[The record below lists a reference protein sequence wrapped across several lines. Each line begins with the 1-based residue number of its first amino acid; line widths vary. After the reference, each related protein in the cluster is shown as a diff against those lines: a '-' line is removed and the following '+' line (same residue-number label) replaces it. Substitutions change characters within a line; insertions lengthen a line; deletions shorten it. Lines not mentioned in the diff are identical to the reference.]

1 MISITQDRD
10 KKHRGAVTKAA
21 AVIFWIAVWQ
31 AASEAIGQEILLVS
45 PVAVFVRLCEL
56 LMQADFWHSVGFSM
70 LRILLGF
77 LLGTITGILLAG
89 LASCVFWIRALI
101 APAVLTVKAIP
112 VASFVILVLIWVP
125 SRNLS
130 AVISF
135 LMVFPIL
142 YTNVLSGIES
152 TDKKL
157 LEMAEVFRLSRT
169 RRIRFIYIPQII
181 PFFCSACS
189 VALGLCWKAG
199 VAAEVI
205 GIPDGSIG
213 ERLYQAKV
221 YLDTPDLFA
230 WTAVIIVVSLV
241 FEKLFLAL
249 IYRAAER
256 IGTKSHLYHQ
266 KRQSRPISVTEK
278 PKDDTE
284 EWKNL
289 EVSHLYKSYGENRV
303 LEDFCV
309 NFPPGKITCI
319 MAPSGKGKTTLL
331 RILMGLEQPDSGEI
345 NHMEGRRISAVFQ
358 EDRLCPNLS
367 AGANVCIALK
377 ITEADILRITEG
389 FRSMNLPDDCIT
401 RPARTLS
408 GGMKRRVAILRALF
422 SPWDILILDEP
433 FQGLDKETR
442 TKVLDTLRRQC
453 AGRTVICVTHEERDA
468 RELGAEIVRLQEDTQ
483 IPCI

>member
-1 MISITQDRD
+1 MISITQDKG
-10 KKHRGAVTKAA
+10 KKHRETAAKAA
-21 AVIFWIAVWQ
+21 AIIFWIAVWQ
-31 AASEAIGQEILLVS
+31 AASTAIGQEILLVS
-45 PVAVFVRLCEL
+45 PAAVFVRLCEL
-56 LMQADFWHSVGFSM
+56 VMQADFWQSVGFSM
-70 LRILLGF
+70 LRILFGF
-77 LLGTITGILLAG
+77 LLGTITGIVLAG
-89 LASCVFWIRALI
+89 LAACISWIRALI
-101 APAVLTVKAIP
+101 APAVATVKAIP

-152 TDKKL
+152 TDEKL
-157 LEMAEVFRLSRT
+157 LEMAAVFRLSRT

-230 WTAVIIVVSLV
+230 WTVVIIVVSLV
-241 FEKLFLAL
+241 FEKLFLAV
-249 IYRAAER
+249 IYRAAENAEK
-256 IGTKSHLYHQ
+256 KSHLYRQ
-266 KRQSRPISVTEK
+266 KRQNRPMPVTEK
-278 PKDDTE
+278 PKDTVV
-284 EWKNL
+284 WHNL
-289 EVSHLYKSYGENRV
+289 EVSHLYKSYGENHV
-303 LEDFCV
+303 LEDFSV
-309 NFPPGKITCI
+309 SFPPGKITCI

-331 RILMGLEQPDSGEI
+331 RILMGLEKPDSGEI
-345 NHMEGRRISAVFQ
+345 NTMEGRRISAVFQ

-367 AGANVCIALK
+367 AGANACIALK
-377 ITEADILRITEG
+377 TNQTDTSRIIAE

-408 GGMKRRVAILRALF
+408 GGMKRRVAILRALL

-433 FQGLDKETR
+433 FQGLDAETR
-442 TKVLDTLRRQC
+442 KKVLDTIRRQC

-468 RELGAEIVRLQEDTQ
+468 RELGADIVRLQEK
-483 IPCI
+483 

>member
-1 MISITQDRD
+1 MISITRD
-10 KKHRGAVTKAA
+10 KDKKYQGVAVKAA

-31 AASEAIGQEILLVS
+31 AASMAIGQEILLAS
-45 PVAVFVRLCEL
+45 PAAVLVRLCKL
-56 LMQADFWHSVGFSM
+56 VIKADFWQSVAFSM

-77 LLGTITGILLAG
+77 LLGTASGILLAG
-89 LASCVFWIRALI
+89 LASCLSWIRALI
-101 APAVLTVKAIP
+101 APAVMTVKAIP

-125 SRNLS
+125 SQNLS

-142 YTNVLSGIES
+142 YTNVLGGIES
-152 TDKKL
+152 TDGKL
-157 LEMAEVFRLSRT
+157 LEMASVFRLSRM
-169 RRIRFIYIPQII
+169 RRIRFIYIPQVI

-241 FEKLFLAL
+241 FEKLFLAM
-249 IYRAAER
+249 IYRAAGYLEAGNR
-256 IGTKSHLYHQ
+256 LYGTIHPGRAAAARTQ
-266 KRQSRPISVTEK
+266 DTAPQQSIR
-278 PKDDTE
+278 
-284 EWKNL
+284 
-289 EVSHLYKSYGENRV
+289 VSHLYKSYRENHV
-303 LEDFCV
+303 LKDFCAS
-309 NFPPGKITCI
+309 FASGKITCI
-319 MAPSGKGKTTLL
+319 MAPSGRGKTTLL
-331 RILMGLEQPDSGEI
+331 RLLMGLEQPDGGEI
-345 NHMEGRRISAVFQ
+345 SGMKGKKLSAVFQ

-377 ITEADILRITEG
+377 ISETDASRLAEE
-389 FRSMNLPDDCIT
+389 FRSMNLPEACISQA
-401 RPARTLS
+401 ARTLS

-433 FQGLDKETR
+433 FQGLDVRTR
-442 TKVLDTLRRQC
+442 TKVLNTIRRHC

-468 RELGAEIVRLQEDTQ
+468 KELGAEIVR
-483 IPCI
+483 I